1 MSKQNLN
8 LFAAVAMLVVIATIS
23 SGAIWL
29 HYAKGQIESEKIEL
43 EEQKSYWQLEGQK
56 IQEEI
61 NYVHQF
67 LPKKEGE
74 IG

>member
-1 MSKQNLN
+1 MYKRQ
-8 LFAAVAMLVVIATIS
+8 
-23 SGAIWL
+23 AIWL

-61 NYVHQF
+61 NYLQQF